1 MLIFY
6 RYVWPGVFLLTV
18 SNKQNFICQM
28 KYFLCISSEVKMRIP
43 TAHVRNVKQMHIRW
57 KKKPLKDPWLPYL
70 IAQKHTLHSF
80 TTLTLLEIFF
90 FFLLELLIY
99 MILNCWC
106 LRSRLHKIYKNYF
119 CLCCFTKQHTS
130 QISVKFIWSH
140 NVLSVYLLLEVFFF
154 LN

>member
-1 MLIFY
+1 MN
-6 RYVWPGVFLLTV
+6 PHSTCE
-18 SNKQNFICQM
+18 KCQTDACYM
-28 KYFLCISSEVKMRIP
+28 
-43 TAHVRNVKQMHIRW
+43 
-57 KKKPLKDPWLPYL
+57 KKKKPWLPYL

-80 TTLTLLEIFF
+80 TTLTPLEIFF

-140 NVLSVYLLLEVFFF
+140 NVLSVYLLLEGSFFKISLFKRVLPGSWTSVTLKTCCIF
-154 LN
+154 LCKTFLTINSPYNI